1 MHRDDCH
8 KAGTA
13 SRAARGAPSFPAAA
27 ESSVVMETG
36 GDASTA
42 PPRRGGDGELA
53 TAGVAEAAGFQAAA
67 ARPPAPA
74 GGKDMNMD
82 DGPGSASRGGGGG
95 GGVDPAAVPKG
106 GRTAAP
112 APFPRV
118 PYAKDPKT
126 AHQRF
131 LRRSVVDSDQEEPPF
146 EPAEPQQQQQQQ
158 PKKILILSKPR
169 RIIAER
175 GKAGQRPVVVEET
188 RPGEE
193 PAGQVKGVAAERLS
207 AGDQAKEGGGK
218 EDAGKKEVP
227 ESSKD
232 QGKSK
237 KEEAEEEEE
246 EADMKAVATSP
257 DGRFLKFD
265 IELGRGSFKTVY
277 KGLDTETWVEVA
289 WCELQ
294 VRQMSCL
301 SLNAAGAGGQSA
313 YVIYESFAGTV
324 STVYPPGANYSSV
337 FSLVP
342 SFLPPPSRLCIHTLG
357 LTPYVLGSTKGK
369 LLSLVLCLRPA
380 NFRRSAKL

>member
-1 MHRDDCH
+1 
-8 KAGTA
+8 
-13 SRAARGAPSFPAAA
+13 
-27 ESSVVMETG
+27 
-36 GDASTA
+36 
-42 PPRRGGDGELA
+42 
-53 TAGVAEAAGFQAAA
+53 
-67 ARPPAPA
+67 
-74 GGKDMNMD
+74 MNMD

-95 GGVDPAAVPKG
+95 GGGVDPAAVPKG
-106 GRTAAP
+106 GRIAAP

-146 EPAEPQQQQQQQ
+146 EPAEPAPPPQQ
-158 PKKILILSKPR
+158 PKKILIVSKTR
-169 RIIAER
+169 RIIAEK

-193 PAGQVKGVAAERLS
+193 PAGQVKEVAAERLS

-227 ESSKD
+227 EPSKD

-294 VRQMSCL
+294 VSRVKCL
-301 SLNAAGAGGQSA
+301 VWA
-313 YVIYESFAGTV
+313 
-324 STVYPPGANYSSV
+324 
-337 FSLVP
+337 
-342 SFLPPPSRLCIHTLG
+342 
-357 LTPYVLGSTKGK
+357 
-369 LLSLVLCLRPA
+369 
-380 NFRRSAKL
+380 

>member
-1 MHRDDCH
+1 
-8 KAGTA
+8 
-13 SRAARGAPSFPAAA
+13 
-27 ESSVVMETG
+27 
-36 GDASTA
+36 
-42 PPRRGGDGELA
+42 
-53 TAGVAEAAGFQAAA
+53 
-67 ARPPAPA
+67 
-74 GGKDMNMD
+74 MNMD
-82 DGPGSASRGGGGG
+82 DGPRSASRG

-126 AHQRF
+126 VHQRF

-146 EPAEPQQQQQQQ
+146 EPAEPEQQQQQ
-158 PKKILILSKPR
+158 PKKILILSKTR

-175 GKAGQRPVVVEET
+175 AKAGQRPVVVEET

-193 PAGQVKGVAAERLS
+193 PAGQVKVVAAESLP

-232 QGKSK
+232 LGKSK

-277 KGLDTETWVEVA
+277 KGLDMETWVEVA

-294 VRQMSCL
+294 VSRVKCL
-301 SLNAAGAGGQSA
+301 VWA
-313 YVIYESFAGTV
+313 
-324 STVYPPGANYSSV
+324 
-337 FSLVP
+337 
-342 SFLPPPSRLCIHTLG
+342 
-357 LTPYVLGSTKGK
+357 
-369 LLSLVLCLRPA
+369 
-380 NFRRSAKL
+380 